1 MKTCYLKTCSRHCVM
16 YLMLSL
22 LMSFKFSFQKRFYT
36 SEIWLVNYD
45 FFVTLLYFPQLWC
58 HAVVQ
63 ILIVTK
69 GGKRSSN
76 LMNFNYTCQG
86 TRTLYTFPR
95 ISYHDTKHNCFQRT
109 TKLTYMLMLVGANNK
124 EMRMNNVCDHPWM
137 VPTQLDSVWVSSLS
151 WFGI

>member
-1 MKTCYLKTCSRHCVM
+1 MSCIWCALCWC
-16 YLMLSL
+16 LSSL
-22 LMSFKFSFQKRFYT
+22 SFQKRFYT

-45 FFVTLLYFPQLWC
+45 FFVTLHYFPQLWC

-86 TRTLYTFPR
+86 TRTLCTFPR
-95 ISYHDTKHNCFQRT
+95 ISYHDTEHNCFQRT

-124 EMRMNNVCDHPWM
+124 EMRMNNVCDHPWI
-137 VPTQLDSVWVSSLS
+137 VPTQLESVWVSPLS

>member
-1 MKTCYLKTCSRHCVM
+1 MKTCFWKHALDIVSCIWCSLCWC
-16 YLMLSL
+16 LSSL
-22 LMSFKFSFQKRFYT
+22 SFQKRFYT
-36 SEIWLVNYD
+36 SKIWLVNYD
-45 FFVTLLYFPQLWC
+45 FFVTLHYFPQLWC

-95 ISYHDTKHNCFQRT
+95 ISYHDTEHNWFQRT

-124 EMRMNNVCDHPWM
+124 EMREWIMFVITPEWS
-137 VPTQLDSVWVSSLS
+137 PPS
-151 WFGI
+151 